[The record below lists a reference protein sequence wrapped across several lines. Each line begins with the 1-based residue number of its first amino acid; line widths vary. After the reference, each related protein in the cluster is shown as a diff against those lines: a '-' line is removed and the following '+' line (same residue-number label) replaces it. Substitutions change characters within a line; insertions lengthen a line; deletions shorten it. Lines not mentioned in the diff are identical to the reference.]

1 MRTSDKRHPKL
12 NKSHR
17 TDRRSPISDRSI
29 SASPTMSLSLRNG
42 KQAAV
47 NATAYA
53 AASIESKNEEQ
64 LRNDGF
70 DRMMKIKD
78 KEEETALM
86 YSALKK
92 KRKSCKRKI
101 RSGDAPQSDLTA
113 INTKLKSVKTKQR
126 MYAAECARLKETIG
140 YESPD
145 VSDVSDSDDSV
156 ESNSNAS
163 EEEEIEN

>member
-1 MRTSDKRHPKL
+1 MTTFRLHPKL
-12 NKSHR
+12 NKSNR
-17 TDRRSPISDRSI
+17 TGRRSPISERSI

-92 KRKSCKRKI
+92 KRKSCKRKV
-101 RSGDAPQSDLTA
+101 RSGAPQSDLTA